1 MKVFFKLKDFFNGHN
16 NNNKWYSIILLFI
29 NTLVLDYFISVR
41 YISSPI
47 TLKPGDIAD
56 KEIKLKKQ
64 IEIVDEKKLEQY
76 KKIIADTTPRVF
88 VFSQE
93 KVADFLI
100 KLNSLKKSIYTI
112 SDNNPTASVDKKIQ
126 FLLLEYPW
134 LKNIKKELMSSLFA
148 KQNINDDFDRLK
160 FILLRYLESG
170 IMEDKMKRWKI
181 LESSGIFIRKGVS
194 SEKNVRVS
202 LKNVKSIS
210 EVKKALRKDIL
221 LSGDFDKEIAYCMY
235 EVAKRLLVSTLIY
248 NKEETEKNIKDKLQE
263 KMKPI
268 IYKAGQVIA
277 RPGDSITMEIYRVIQ
292 IINRERGAVNI
303 LSIIGSF
310 FLILAIELILSL
322 YINKNINIKLSK
334 LSNGLIIFSLV
345 LVVAGLSYLVINI
358 DGLKD
363 NQIIYGLLI
372 PSAIPSIVLFILFS
386 KRLGAIIGLFI
397 SFYILL
403 ITNGNIESFVVAF
416 SSVFLSLI
424 GKRDVHKRSEIWKYS
439 YNVFIGYAILS
450 IVFAVMRS
458 YPTKALFYNLIISG
472 LNSIM
477 TGIIVIGLFPIYE
490 NLFDITT
497 SFKLLEFSDLNS
509 SLMREL
515 MLKAPGTYQH
525 SLMVANL
532 AERAASEINANA
544 LLTKIGAYYH
554 DIGKMKHPEY
564 FVENQKDIDDSIHN
578 KVSPKIS
585 STMIISHIKY
595 GIELAKSYGL
605 PDVIINF
612 IPEHHGTS
620 LVKYFYHKALEH
632 SEKVSKEEFM
642 YPGPKPKSKETA
654 IVMLA
659 DSIEAASR
667 TLQKTTT
674 QKIKELVTKI
684 ITSKINDGQLDECE
698 LTMKDIKKLSISFKD
713 TLLGIYHQRIEYPEE
728 KRDGLK

>member
-1 MKVFFKLKDFFNGHN
+1 
-16 NNNKWYSIILLFI
+16 
-29 NTLVLDYFISVR
+29 
-41 YISSPI
+41 
-47 TLKPGDIAD
+47 
-56 KEIKLKKQ
+56 
-64 IEIVDEKKLEQY
+64 
-76 KKIIADTTPRVF
+76 
-88 VFSQE
+88 
-93 KVADFLI
+93 
-100 KLNSLKKSIYTI
+100 
-112 SDNNPTASVDKKIQ
+112 
-126 FLLLEYPW
+126 
-134 LKNIKKELMSSLFA
+134 
-148 KQNINDDFDRLK
+148 
-160 FILLRYLESG
+160 
-170 IMEDKMKRWKI
+170 
-181 LESSGIFIRKGVS
+181 
-194 SEKNVRVS
+194 
-202 LKNVKSIS
+202 
-210 EVKKALRKDIL
+210 
-221 LSGDFDKEIAYCMY
+221 
-235 EVAKRLLVSTLIY
+235 
-248 NKEETEKNIKDKLQE
+248 
-263 KMKPI
+263 
-268 IYKAGQVIA
+268 
-277 RPGDSITMEIYRVIQ
+277 
-292 IINRERGAVNI
+292 
-303 LSIIGSF
+303 
-310 FLILAIELILSL
+310 
-322 YINKNINIKLSK
+322 
-334 LSNGLIIFSLV
+334 
-345 LVVAGLSYLVINI
+345 
-358 DGLKD
+358 
-363 NQIIYGLLI
+363 
-372 PSAIPSIVLFILFS
+372 
-386 KRLGAIIGLFI
+386 
-397 SFYILL
+397 
-403 ITNGNIESFVVAF
+403 
-416 SSVFLSLI
+416 LSLI

-450 IVFAVMRS
+450 IVFAVMHS